1 MTEDAPLTLEEL
13 RPGMGVS
20 GVIQRLTLYGPLVD
34 FGMNQ
39 PALLHIS
46 QLGHT
51 NFRNV
56 EEVFSAG
63 QLIEAFVLKVDKP
76 NARVLLTMIKPPDV
90 TWDAIRVGQVHRGKV
105 VRLERFGAFV
115 DIGAE
120 RPGMVHV
127 SEMAEGYVESPEDVV
142 RVGDEVEVR
151 VIRVKRRQIDLSM
164 KPAPEPVAAPAPS
177 DDEKIPTAM
186 ELALRR
192 ATHSNDDDGDTAYNR
207 RNRGRRDNQD
217 DIYSRTLR
225 NHSGKR

>member
-1 MTEDAPLTLEEL
+1 MAEDAPLTMEEL
-13 RPGMGVS
+13 KPGMAVS

-34 FGMNQ
+34 VGMNQ

-46 QLGHT
+46 QLGHS

-63 QLIEAFVLKVDKP
+63 ELIEAFVLKVDKS
-76 NARVLLTMIKPPDV
+76 NSRVLLTMIKPPDV
-90 TWDAIRVGQVHRGKV
+90 TWDAIRVGQIHRGKV
-105 VRLERFGAFV
+105 VRLEPFGAFV

-127 SEMAEGYVESPEDVV
+127 SEMAEEYVESPGDVV
-142 RVGDEVEVR
+142 KVGDEVEVR
-151 VIRVKRRQIDLSM
+151 VIRVKRRHIDLSM
-164 KPAPEPVAAPAPS
+164 KMAPEPVEAAAPS

-192 ATHSNDDDGDTAYNR
+192 ATSTGRGESNSAAPRRANR
-207 RNRGRRDNQD
+207 RRDEQD

-225 NHSGKR
+225 NHNRK

>member
-1 MTEDAPLTLEEL
+1 MSEDTPLTLAEL
-13 RPGMGVS
+13 RPGTAVS

-34 FGMNQ
+34 FGMDQ
-39 PALLHIS
+39 TALLHIS

-56 EEVFSAG
+56 EDVFKVG
-63 QLIEAFVLKVDKP
+63 ELIEAFVLKVDKP

-90 TWDAIRVGQVHRGKV
+90 TWEAIRVGQMHRGKV

-142 RVGDEVEVR
+142 KVGDDVEVR

-164 KPAPEPVAAPAPS
+164 KTAPEPMEIILPAE
-177 DDEKIPTAM
+177 DEKIPTAM

-192 ATHSNDDDGDTAYNR
+192 ATGSERNNNAAMNR
-207 RNRGRRDNQD
+207 RSKNRRDDED

-225 NHSGKR
+225 HHGKK

>member
-1 MTEDAPLTLEEL
+1 MSDDTPLTLAEL
-13 RPGMGVS
+13 KPGTAVS

-34 FGMNQ
+34 FGMDQ
-39 PALLHIS
+39 AALLHIS

-56 EEVFSAG
+56 EEVFKVG
-63 QLIEAFVLKVDKP
+63 ELIEAFVLKVDKP

-90 TWDAIRVGQVHRGKV
+90 TWEAIRVGQMHRGKV

-142 RVGDEVEVR
+142 KVGDEVEVR

-164 KPAPEPVAAPAPS
+164 KTAPEPIEVAAPA

-192 ATHSNDDDGDTAYNR
+192 ATGSERNNNAAMNRRAKNRRDDD
-207 RNRGRRDNQD
+207 D

-225 NHSGKR
+225 HHSGKK